1 MEPKIKVLEEVSQY
15 LNREWFVFGSM
26 GLKLKGLNVEP
37 DDVDIWTTDEN
48 AEKLREAFSDKLVKT
63 TEVGNGPTSDVDV
76 YQING
81 EELEVL
87 YGNQYI
93 DFTETE
99 ETQGFPVPK
108 DQAFA
113 EMYQIIGEE
122 EKAEKLTS

>member
-1 MEPKIKVLEEVSQY
+1 MDSKIEVLEEVSKH
-15 LNREWFVFGSM
+15 LDHEWFVFGSM
-26 GLKLKGLNVEP
+26 GLKLKGLDVEP

-48 AEKLREAFSDKLVKT
+48 AEKLRDLLSDKLVET
-63 TEVGNGPTSDVDV
+63 TEVGDGPTSDVDV
-76 YQING
+76 YQVNG

-99 ETQGFPVPK
+99 ETRGFPVLK

-113 EMYQIIGEE
+113 EMYQVIGED

>member
-1 MEPKIKVLEEVSQY
+1 MDSKIKVLEQVSKH

-26 GLKLKGLNVEP
+26 GLKLKGLDVEP

-48 AEKLREAFSDKLVKT
+48 AEKLREALSEKLVET
-63 TEVGNGPTSDVDV
+63 TEVGDGPTSDVDV

-99 ETQGFPVPK
+99 EANGFPILK

-113 EMYQIIGEE
+113 EMYQVIDDE
-122 EKAEKLTS
+122 EKARMLRS